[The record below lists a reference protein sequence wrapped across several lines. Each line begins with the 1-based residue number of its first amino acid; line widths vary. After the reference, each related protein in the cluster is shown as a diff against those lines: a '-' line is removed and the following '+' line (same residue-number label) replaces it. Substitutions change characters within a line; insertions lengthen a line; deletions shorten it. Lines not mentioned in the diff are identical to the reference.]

1 MDTERNRSCQE
12 PPLTQPPLTS
22 TPQTAI
28 SCRTSLPSGLFCRIS
43 LPSGHFCRTSL
54 PSGPFCRTSL
64 PSGHFCPVLVQ
75 FEDSPHGGC
84 LISLKVW
91 GFEGWQMS
99 FHSQIQL
106 ERHHRGTPCAPRAP
120 PHAAALEMSQQISFF
135 FQHKKGEQHTR
146 SFCGALYQRPAERH
160 NLQTSPK
167 KTEKSSKC
175 GFLCAG
181 STCKVLAVTK
191 KMLSMLSAPL
201 WKPQLQGQRQ
211 NSLFIKGLST
221 SDGAWA
227 APGCAKP
234 LALTPPWRFLLK
246 KSFGILQDVKIIH
259 FYYLP
264 RLKAKHEVWLTAIS
278 SGTARHHFPQR
289 KHWDNNRINS
299 QGGEILD
306 ESSAQVR
313 LHTHPLNPQPPP
325 EGHIPCGDYL
335 GSLLSNFQRIWQLQS
350 RIPTAPD
357 KERS

>member
-1 MDTERNRSCQE
+1 MGTERNRSCQE

-28 SCRTSLPSGLFCRIS
+28 SCRTSLPSGLFCRIA
-43 LPSGHFCRTSL
+43 LPSGH
-54 PSGPFCRTSL
+54 FCRTSL

-84 LISLKVW
+84 LTSLKVW

-160 NLQTSPK
+160 NLQTSPE

-264 RLKAKHEVWLTAIS
+264 KIKS
-278 SGTARHHFPQR
+278 QARSLADSNQLR
-289 KHWDNNRINS
+289 NS
-299 QGGEILD
+299 QTSFPSKE
-306 ESSAQVR
+306 
-313 LHTHPLNPQPPP
+313 T
-325 EGHIPCGDYL
+325 L
-335 GSLLSNFQRIWQLQS
+335 G
-350 RIPTAPD
+350 
-357 KERS
+357 